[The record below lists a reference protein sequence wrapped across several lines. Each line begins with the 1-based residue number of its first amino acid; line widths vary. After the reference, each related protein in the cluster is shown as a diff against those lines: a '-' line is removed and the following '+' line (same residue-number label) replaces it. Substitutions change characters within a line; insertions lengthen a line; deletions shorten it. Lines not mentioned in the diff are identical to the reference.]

1 MWLITIN
8 RLTALV
14 IIINFS
20 LNQFIISIYFQF
32 IF

>member
-1 MWLITIN
+1 MRLITIN